1 MRGGSNNSEGGYTLS
16 ISLSVQCPNPLN
28 IGVFIML
35 TISQLNTKI
44 AGIRRS
50 TAALR
55 ANIQEVLCSA
65 AGHAYE
71 HGDVTTF
78 TKLFEATS
86 GVNRKRIA
94 AWVRDNGFA
103 TLQKDGTFK
112 LNKTARN
119 EADFESGDDVAM
131 YLFTEVPHWYV
142 EEEKAGQIVKELD
155 ALQRIKSL
163 RSQIAKQDTVV
174 KHVDFQSLKAEMEGL
189 MQDMQKYA

>member
-1 MRGGSNNSEGGYTLS
+1 
-16 ISLSVQCPNPLN
+16 
-28 IGVFIML
+28 ML

-71 HGDVTTF
+71 HGDVTSF
-78 TKLFEATS
+78 TKLFDATS
-86 GVNRKRIA
+86 GVNRKLIA
-94 AWVRDNGFA
+94 KWVRDNGFA

-119 EADFESGDDVAM
+119 EADFKDGDDVAM
-131 YLFTEVPHWYV
+131 YLFTQVPHWYAQ
-142 EEEKAGQIVKELD
+142 EESAAQVVKELD
-155 ALQRIKSL
+155 ALARIQSL
-163 RSQIAKQDTVV
+163 RKQVNSGDTVV
-174 KHVDFQSLKAEMEGL
+174 KHVDFQALKAEMEGL